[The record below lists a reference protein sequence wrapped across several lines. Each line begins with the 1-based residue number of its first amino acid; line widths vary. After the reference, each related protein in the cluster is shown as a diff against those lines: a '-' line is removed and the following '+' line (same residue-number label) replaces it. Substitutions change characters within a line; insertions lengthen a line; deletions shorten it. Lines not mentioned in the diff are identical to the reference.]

1 MDGMSPLAKFT
12 IAILVI
18 AGIGGGIYYWRTHQ
32 APPPP
37 PPAPAIKP
45 AAPVA
50 PPPPPPD
57 AAPGIQNPV
66 EAPRGPLP
74 PLAESDEYVRKALL
88 DLLGR
93 KGILFLYTDG
103 FVRKCVSTVD
113 NLANERAPVM
123 LWPVK
128 STPGT
133 FEAEVDAGSTV
144 IAGRNDARYFA
155 FVHFI
160 DGVDTRKAAGLYLRL
175 YPLFQQ
181 AYEELGFPGKY
192 FNDRL
197 VEVIDHLL
205 ATPDVPRPI
214 KVRLVVVP
222 GAPKG
227 ARPIYQF
234 EDPTLESR
242 SAGQKILLRMGAAE
256 SKRLKAKLTDFRR
269 LVARGPAR
277 SRGQ

>member
-12 IAILVI
+12 IALLVA
-18 AGIGGGIYYWRTHQ
+18 AGIGGGIYWWRTHQ
-32 APPPP
+32 TPPPP
-37 PPAPAIKP
+37 PPPPVVQP

-57 AAPGIQNPV
+57 AAPAIENPL
-66 EAPRGPLP
+66 ETPSTPLP

-93 KGILFLYTDG
+93 KGLLFLVTDG

-113 NLANERAPVM
+113 NLANEKATWTM
-123 LWPVK
+123 WPVNR
-128 STPGT
+128 TPGR
-133 FEAEVDAGSTV
+133 FEAEVDKGATV

-160 DGVDTRKAAGLYLRL
+160 EAVDTRKAAGLYRRL

-181 AYEELGFPGKY
+181 AYEELGYPGKY

-197 VEVIDHLL
+197 VQVIDHLL

-214 KVRLVVVP
+214 KVKLVEVP

-227 ARPIYQF
+227 AKPIYQF
-234 EDPTLESR
+234 EDPSLEAR
-242 SAGQKILLRMGAAE
+242 SAGQKILLRMGGEEAHGLK
-256 SKRLKAKLTDFRR
+256 SKLSELRSQ
-269 LVARGPAR
+269 VARRPPVVP
-277 SRGQ
+277 